1 MTTKDNNQPS
11 LKEKVFSSIG
21 VVVIGPIAF
30 SPFVLIGGGL
40 VTLVRDIHYRNNVE
54 PGLVAQE
61 REAFRPTAQYSS
73 YFEARKA
80 CEQQIQ
86 TMRPGTYCFHS
97 DTASGDSP
105 DDVMSSRHSKYL
117 RRTTGRPFHTY
128 DDLGTVYTKHEDSD
142 VSDDKSF
149 IYSK

>member
-11 LKEKVFSSIG
+11 IKEKVFFSIG
-21 VVVIGPIAF
+21 FVGIGAIGF
-30 SPFVLIGGGL
+30 SPFLLIGGGL

-86 TMRPGTYCFHS
+86 TMRPGTYCLHM
-97 DTASGDSP
+97 DTASGDAP
-105 DDVMSSRHSKYL
+105 DGVLYSRYSDHL
-117 RRTTGRPFHTY
+117 RTTTGLPFHTY
-128 DDLGTVYTKHEDSD
+128 DDLGTVYTAHADLD
-142 VSDDKSF
+142 VSSEKAF

>member
-1 MTTKDNNQPS
+1 MKLTF
-11 LKEKVFSSIG
+11 KERIFSSIG
-21 VVVIGPIAF
+21 VAIFGAIAI
-30 SPFVLIGGGL
+30 SPFVLIAGGL

-86 TMRPGTYCFHS
+86 TMRPGTYCLHM
-97 DTASGDSP
+97 DTASAELP
-105 DDVMSSRHSKYL
+105 DGVFRSRYSDHL
-117 RRTTGRPFHTY
+117 RRTTGLPFHTY
-128 DDLGTVYTKHEDSD
+128 DDLGTVYTAHADLD
-142 VSDDKSF
+142 VSSEKAF
-149 IYSK
+149 TYSK